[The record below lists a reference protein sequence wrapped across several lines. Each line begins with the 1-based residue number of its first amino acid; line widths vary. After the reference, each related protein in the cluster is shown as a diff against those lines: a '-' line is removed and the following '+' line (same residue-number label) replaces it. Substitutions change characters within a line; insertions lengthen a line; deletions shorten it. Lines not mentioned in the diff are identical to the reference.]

1 MRPIPFKTKM
11 ETIEH
16 YLEGLS
22 TNEIVAK
29 TGISKGAVISVL
41 KDAREGEFPGLEL
54 KDRIDE
60 LHSLSVRLR
69 KETLDLAQA
78 RLGFG
83 FLQRLLGMGVEP
95 ERVKEWIRFC
105 SEISPTPPDG
115 FIPAAM
121 ELLQVEKET
130 GKSLIELTTEVK
142 ELSSQREK
150 LVSEVEDLQSQEA
163 KAKELKSEIEESEKK
178 VQKLR
183 AQNEKLETNANFL
196 NKFFQKRA
204 EELGISSGEL
214 ERKLGELASLE
225 NEVTNRAKEK
235 NRLEGEI
242 EALTERQEKLSSQ
255 MEKASSD
262 FQGDIELI
270 RKTRDELA
278 QIAEMKGRYEKEI
291 ENMEWAAKVLPFLSD
306 PDKVQDDDFS
316 LITMVASCMDKW
328 IQMQSEWRYRRYSIT
343 WDEVKRHV
351 QAKRMELE

>member
-1 MRPIPFKTKM
+1 MRPIPFKAKM

-22 TNEIVAK
+22 TNGIVAK
-29 TGISKGAVISVL
+29 TGISKGAVISIL
-41 KDAREGEFPGLEL
+41 KDAREGKFPGLEL

-69 KETLDLAQA
+69 KEGLELPES
-78 RLGFG
+78 RLGFT
-83 FLQRLLGMGVEP
+83 FLKRLRDLNVEP
-95 ERVKEWIRFC
+95 DKVEQWIEFC
-105 SEISPTPPDG
+105 SEISPSPAEG
-115 FIPAAM
+115 FLPAAM

-142 ELSSQREK
+142 ELSNQREK

-163 KAKELKSEIEESEKK
+163 KAKELKSGIEESEKK
-178 VQKLR
+178 VQGLR

-196 NKFFQKRA
+196 NKLLQKRA

-214 ERKLGELASLE
+214 ERKLRELVSLE

-262 FQGDIELI
+262 FQEDIKLI

-291 ENMEWAAKVLPFLSD
+291 ENMEWAEWVLPFLSD

-316 LITMVASCMDKW
+316 LIAIVTSCMDKW
-328 IQMQSEWRYRRYSIT
+328 IQTQPEWRYRYSIT

-351 QAKRMELE
+351 QSKRMEFE